1 MKKSLV
7 TLTLYVALTAAASAQ
22 EPAEWVQTTGSAELT
37 RASEVMIAPTSRNIS
52 IRLPLAVRTGEV
64 ISIQYEDSGNTVS
77 DSFMVT
83 GITISDKTCSIESK
97 HNTATGSALSD
108 MIYASQC
115 KKLK

>member
-1 MKKSLV
+1 MKKSLL
-7 TLTLYVALTAAASAQ
+7 TLTLYLALTASASGQ

-37 RASEVMIAPTSRNIS
+37 RASEVMIAPTSKNMS
-52 IRLPLAVRTGEV
+52 IRLPLTVRSGEI

-83 GITISDKTCSIESK
+83 GITIMGDTCSLESK
-97 HNTATGSALSD
+97 HNTATGTALSD
-108 MIYASQC
+108 MIYARSC